1 MRIFGI
7 AGFKNAGKTTL
18 IVALVSELTRR
29 GYRVATVKHAH
40 HEFDIDHP
48 GKDSHRHREA
58 GAAEVIVASSRRWA
72 HIAELGNASEPDLA
86 QLLQHIGDVD
96 LVLVEGYKHGDHPR
110 LEVRRAGQADPV
122 LAATV
127 PEIRAVVTDE
137 SLPHLDVPIFARDD
151 ISPIADFIEQQG
163 GLKKTG
169 SDTNSD

>member
-18 IVALVSELTRR
+18 VVALLRELTSR
-29 GYRVATVKHAH
+29 GLRLATIKHAH

-58 GAAEVIVASSRRWA
+58 GAEEVIVASARRWA
-72 HIAELGNASEPDLA
+72 HIAELGGAAEPELA
-86 QLLQHIGDVD
+86 QLLQHVGDVD

-110 LEVRRAGQADPV
+110 LEVRRAGQTDPL
-122 LAATV
+122 LAESV

-137 SLPHLDVPIFARDD
+137 SLPDLGLPVFARDD
-151 ISPIADFIEQQG
+151 ISRIADFIEQQV
-163 GLKKTG
+163 GLR
-169 SDTNSD
+169 